1 MVPKEL
7 FFFSGK
13 TNKRYHFVVVV
24 VIVMLLYTRKRSN
37 EKEENLFAFAICNYL
52 LKTKKKTFRQQTKTK
67 AAKEK
72 GKKQR
77 VSMSTSSFIYCSL
90 IYAIF
95 LLPFFGILLH
105 YFFYIGTFFLIG
117 NVTHNSDEFVCF
129 FSSLCRVID
138 VNCARRI
145 ISR

>member
-52 LKTKKKTFRQQTKTK
+52 LKTKKKNISATNQNKSSKR
-67 AAKEK
+67 K
-72 GKKQR
+72 GKKA
-77 VSMSTSSFIYCSL
+77 TSFNVYFIVYLLFANLCH
-90 IYAIF
+90 IF
-95 LLPFFGILLH
+95 V
-105 YFFYIGTFFLIG
+105 TFFRNFTAL
-117 NVTHNSDEFVCF
+117 F
-129 FSSLCRVID
+129 FLHRNFLSHW
-138 VNCARRI
+138 
-145 ISR
+145 